1 MLKHRLVFL
10 VMLVLGG
17 ATAVA
22 RAQDAK
28 KNETHP
34 QVQSPAPVT
43 APGET
48 PAPDKSPAADTPQ
61 RGEIIDRIVAV
72 VEDEAIFESDVDQA
86 VRQYFFQQGKTQVTP
101 AERDEAFGEAL
112 ESLINDKLVLAQA
125 GRLDIDVPF
134 ADVESQVTKAID
146 DNTKQLG
153 GEEAFNKQLEAEG
166 LTMDDLKK
174 LYRTQIRNRMLVERV
189 LQKDMAKDRK
199 DPTPEQ
205 LRQFYDDNKARFP
218 LRPEVAHLKTI
229 FIGFDTSTGSTGEA
243 RKKIDALRTRIV
255 NGEKFEDVAK
265 AESDDPSAA
274 VGGDLGFVKPED
286 LREPN
291 FQKAAAT
298 LELGQLSEPVLT
310 VYGYHLIEVTDKR
323 PDTGEVRLRHILVRA
338 EPTDKDV
345 QEVFGTAN
353 KIHADLMAGAS
364 FDSLAA
370 RYNTDPAADKKG
382 DLGWLKVSELPDFF
396 RDVLSNLKP
405 GEISQVT
412 RESTGFRIVQ
422 LVERDPERP
431 YEYAEIKDE
440 LKQYYAQQSFG
451 SSYDQY
457 VKDLRKKFSVEMRN

>member
-1 MLKHRLVFL
+1 VFSQ
-10 VMLVLGG
+10 
-17 ATAVA
+17 TE
-22 RAQDAK
+22 K

-34 QVQSPAPVT
+34 QVQSPVPVT
-43 APGET
+43 EPGESKT
-48 PAPDKSPAADTPQ
+48 PPAPADNQPT
-61 RGEIIDRIVAV
+61 GEIIDRIVAV

-101 AERDEAFGEAL
+101 AERDEAFNEAL
-112 ESLINDKLVLAQA
+112 QSLVNDKLVIAQA
-125 GRLDIDVPF
+125 GLLNIDVPF
-134 ADVESQVTKAID
+134 SEVETQVNKAID

-153 GEEAFNKQLEAEG
+153 GEAAFSQQLQAEG
-166 LTMDDLKK
+166 LTMEDLKK

-199 DPTPEQ
+199 DPTPEE
-205 LRQFYDDNKARFP
+205 LHQFYDDNKTRFP

-243 RKKIDALRTRIV
+243 KKKIDALRERIV

-291 FQKAAAT
+291 FAKAATT
-298 LELGQLSEPVLT
+298 LPLGQLSEPVLT
-310 VYGYHLIEVTDKR
+310 VYGYHLIEVTDR
-323 PDTGEVRLRHILVRA
+323 HPDTGEVRLRHILVRA

-345 QEVFGTAN
+345 QEVFATAN
-353 KIHADLMAGAS
+353 KIHDDLMAGAS

-382 DLGWLKVSELPDFF
+382 DLGWLRVSELPEFF
-396 RDVLSNLKP
+396 REVLSNLKV

-440 LKQYYAQQSFG
+440 LKQYYQQQSFG
-451 SSYDQY
+451 QSYDSY
-457 VKDLRKKFSVEMRN
+457 VKELRKKFSVEMRN